1 MKAKENGKQRIQR
14 LLWNTLS
21 RGDPMGYRIDYQSV
35 SKAKKAKKR
44 HLPFWILS
52 ACLLA
57 VLLLNTVLKDQ
68 RSMLIKLLFPGDAA
82 VTMASL
88 ENMLT
93 QLKAGAPFQDALLV
107 FCRQVIAG

>member
-1 MKAKENGKQRIQR
+1 
-14 LLWNTLS
+14 
-21 RGDPMGYRIDYQSV
+21 MGYRIDYQSV
-35 SKAKKAKKR
+35 GKAKKQKKR
-44 HLPFWILS
+44 HLPVLIVSF
-52 ACLLA
+52 CLLT

-68 RSMLIKLLFPGDAA
+68 RALLLKIIFPGDAA
-82 VTMASL
+82 VTVASL

>member
-14 LLWNTLS
+14 LLRNTLS

-35 SKAKKAKKR
+35 SKAKKAEKR

-52 ACLLA
+52 ACLLSA
-57 VLLLNTVLKDQ
+57 LLLNTVLKDQ
-68 RSMLIKLLFPGDAA
+68 RSMLIKLLFSGDAA

-107 FCRQVIAG
+107 FCQQVIAG